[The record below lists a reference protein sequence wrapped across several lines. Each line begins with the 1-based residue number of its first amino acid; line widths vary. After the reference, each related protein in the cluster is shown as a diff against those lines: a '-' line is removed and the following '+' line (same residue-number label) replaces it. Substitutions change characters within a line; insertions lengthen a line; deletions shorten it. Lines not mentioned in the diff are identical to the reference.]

1 MSVRVFHSFVDL
13 KAHVGEEL
21 AVSEWLKVTQE
32 RISTFASATDDHQWI
47 HLDRERARTESPYQ
61 TTIAHGFLTLSLLVP
76 LFASALSIGDTK
88 ISVNYGLNKIRFTSP
103 VLAEDRIRG
112 RFTLQEYVDLDPGAQ
127 LVWKSIIEREGV
139 EKPAVIAEW
148 IMRRYR

>member
-1 MSVRVFHSFVDL
+1 MAVRSFDSFLDL
-13 KAHVGEEL
+13 SAHVGEEL
-21 AVSEWLKVTQE
+21 AVSDWFKVNQE
-32 RISTFASATDDHQWI
+32 RIATFATATDDFQWI
-47 HLDRERARTESPYQ
+47 HLDGERARAESPYK

-88 ISVNYGLNKIRFTSP
+88 LSVNYGLNRIRFTSP

-112 RFTLQEYVDLDPGAQ
+112 RFTLQEYTDLNPGAQ
-127 LVWKSIIEREGV
+127 LTWKSIIEREGAD
-139 EKPAVIAEW
+139 KPAVIAEW